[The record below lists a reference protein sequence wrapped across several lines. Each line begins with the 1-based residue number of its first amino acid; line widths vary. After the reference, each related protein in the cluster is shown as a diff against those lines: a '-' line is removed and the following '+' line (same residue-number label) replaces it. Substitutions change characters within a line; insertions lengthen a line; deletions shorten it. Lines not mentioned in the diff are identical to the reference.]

1 MLSWNWRLI
10 MYLVTL
16 FRIESELKIQ
26 NITSQ
31 EIDKRVLKS
40 FDDVQ
45 KANDYLAAIKN
56 AKLMYNF
63 PFAMI
68 QKMKKKLKWQVLEQQ
83 LFLLD
88 EVNMR
93 YDALDDLSILTR
105 ATRKRLHDFNEDVEL
120 AMKF

>member
-1 MLSWNWRLI
+1 

-16 FRIESELKIQ
+16 FRIESELRIQ
-26 NITSQ
+26 DIITQ

-40 FDDVQ
+40 FDDFQ
-45 KANDYLAAIKN
+45 SARAYLRDVKN

-63 PFAMI
+63 PFAII
-68 QKMKKKLKWQVLEQQ
+68 QQMEKGSNWQVLDQK

-88 EVNMR
+88 EVNMN

-105 ATRKRLHDFNEDVEL
+105 TTRKTLHDFSEKVEL
-120 AMKF
+120 AM

>member
-1 MLSWNWRLI
+1 

-16 FRIESELKIQ
+16 FRIDSELKIQ

-40 FDDVQ
+40 FDDIK

-68 QKMKKKLKWQVLEQQ
+68 QRMEKKLKWQVLEQQ

-105 ATRKRLHDFNEDVEL
+105 ATRKRLHDFSEDVEL

>member
-1 MLSWNWRLI
+1 

-16 FRIESELKIQ
+16 FRIDSELTIQ
-26 NITSQ
+26 NVTTQ

-40 FDDVQ
+40 FDDYQ
-45 KANDYLAAIKN
+45 SASDYLAAIKN
-56 AKLMYNF
+56 AKMMYNF
-63 PFAMI
+63 PFAII
-68 QKMKKKLKWQVLEQQ
+68 QKMQKKLKWQVLDQQ

-105 ATRKRLHDFNEDVEL
+105 ATRKRLHDFKDAVEL
-120 AMKF
+120 AMRN

>member
-1 MLSWNWRLI
+1 

-26 NITSQ
+26 DIVTQ

-40 FDDVQ
+40 FDDYQ
-45 KANDYLAAIKN
+45 SANDYLRAVKN
-56 AKLMYNF
+56 AKMMYNF
-63 PFAMI
+63 PFAII
-68 QKMKKKLKWQVLEQQ
+68 QQMERGNSWQVLDQK

-93 YDALDDLSILTR
+93 YDFLEDLSILTR
-105 ATRKRLHDFNEDVEL
+105 TTRKTLHDFNERVEL
-120 AMKF
+120 AM